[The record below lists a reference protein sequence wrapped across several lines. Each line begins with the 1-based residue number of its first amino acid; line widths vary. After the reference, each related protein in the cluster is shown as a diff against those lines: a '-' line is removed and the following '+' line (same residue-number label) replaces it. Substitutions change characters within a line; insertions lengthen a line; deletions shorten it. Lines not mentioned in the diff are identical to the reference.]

1 MKTIILI
8 ALILISC
15 ASTVYAET
23 APAVKEKDQATSNQV
38 IMIGASYLQ
47 GWPLKNIGCL
57 PVVNKGVN
65 GETSTQVRAR
75 FDTDVIS
82 AKPAAVLIW
91 GHINDFSNA
100 PMAQEQQTRQTAI
113 DNLKQ
118 MIERAREEGII
129 PLVATEITFG
139 MPTDI
144 KSRIM
149 RLIGG
154 IMGKRS
160 YQDYISSN
168 VLAINEWL
176 RDYAKAQGIGIL
188 EIERLMTNAEGN
200 RKQGYYTDDLSHI
213 TEQAYQDLQAFA
225 QPVLQKVLIE
235 KHGLCN

>member
-1 MKTIILI
+1 MKT
-8 ALILISC
+8 LILICSILITC
-15 ASTVYAET
+15 TTAAYAET
-23 APAVKEKDQATSNQV
+23 GLEVKEIDQAATNQV

-75 FDTDVIS
+75 FDADVIS

-100 PMAQEQQTRQTAI
+100 PMAQELQTRQTAI

-118 MIERAREEGII
+118 MIESAREAGII

-149 RLIGG
+149 QLIGS

-176 RDYAKAQGIGIL
+176 RDYAEAQEISIL

-200 RKQGYYTDDLSHI
+200 RKQGYYTEDLSHI
-213 TEQAYQDLQAFA
+213 TEQAYQDLQSFA
-225 QPVLQKVLIE
+225 QPILQKALIE